1 MSLTIFTTDLT
12 NTKSFWENYK
22 PYFSNKH
29 SKADTDIILSEND
42 DLIKK
47 KKSKIANSF
56 NDYFGSI
63 VKYEFISLGR

>member
-1 MSLTIFTTDLT
+1 MRRGKSLTIFTTDLT

-47 KKSKIANSF
+47 KKKQNS
-56 NDYFGSI
+56 
-63 VKYEFISLGR
+63 